1 MLITNDIMLGIDL
14 NQVNLVINYELSNDK
29 WDYYKRVSKALRSN
43 EQTEA
48 IAISIIYG
56 SNECKILSEFQEFF
70 NFQIEEIDYQNDN
83 IDILEVDPEEET
95 DHTES
100 LNGIV

>member
-1 MLITNDIMLGIDL
+1 
-14 NQVNLVINYELSNDK
+14 
-29 WDYYKRVSKALRSN
+29 VSKTFRSH
-43 EQTEA
+43 EDSEA
-48 IAISIIYG
+48 IAISIIHG

-83 IDILEVDPEEET
+83 VDILEVDPEDET

-100 LNGIV
+100 